1 MRQKRKLLLV
11 PDKGKLAD
19 PISAASP
26 DEEAR
31 FLNLADTALNQNSK
45 PTAVPAGRRAHKEHE
60 TLKNELLDRLEQL
73 QREGQRDDA
82 A

>member
-1 MRQKRKLLLV
+1 MRQKQKLLLV
-11 PDKGKLAD
+11 RDKGKLAD

-31 FLNLADTALNQNSK
+31 FLNLADTALNQKPK
-45 PTAVPAGRRAHKEHE
+45 PTAVPAGGRAHKEHE
-60 TLKNELLDRLEQL
+60 ALKKELLDRLEQL
-73 QREGQRDDA
+73 QREREKDNA